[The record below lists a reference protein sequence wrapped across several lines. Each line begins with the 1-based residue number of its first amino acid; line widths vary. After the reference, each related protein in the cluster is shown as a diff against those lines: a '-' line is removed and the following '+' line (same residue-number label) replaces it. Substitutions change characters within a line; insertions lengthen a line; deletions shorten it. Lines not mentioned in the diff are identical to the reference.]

1 MNDGMPHRHHRNL
14 KIEQTVRD
22 RLQISL
28 VILSQFNPFMHMFGH
43 FTILC
48 MKGLSNSSSIPLSR
62 GGSKLINLLKFAQ
75 YQKRNSE
82 KIPMHLIFHLCT
94 VTSNLTQHLQNFS
107 NNQNCQTPVSFNVL
121 RQCQTLFHNTP
132 FLYQYFIN

>member
-28 VILSQFNPFMHMFGH
+28 VILSQFNPFMHVWPFYNIMHERIKQFI
-43 FTILC
+43 FYSPQ
-48 MKGLSNSSSIPLSR
+48 KR
-62 GGSKLINLLKFAQ
+62 GQKLINLLKFAQ
-75 YQKRNSE
+75 YQKRNLQT
-82 KIPMHLIFHLCT
+82 IPMHLIFHLCT

-107 NNQNCQTPVSFNVL
+107 NNQNCQIPVSFTLL